1 MRLEIR
7 EGPGAGTTIE
17 VGEGRFVIGREET
30 CDLVLADD
38 PEASRQHAYLIAL
51 PDGRCEIGD
60 LGSRNGTFVDGER
73 LVEPRALS
81 GGEEV
86 RIGQTVLVAQAPEPA
101 EPPPAPAVPPPPPP
115 PAEPP
120 PAEPEPAAAGPGRD
134 QSRVRAAAS
143 SIRRRMPG
151 GSRDDSVDRRV
162 QSAVRRAL
170 SEQRTEMRRL
180 TLLAGGAVVIAVVAV
195 ILIVSGAFSGGEK
208 ATSDADII
216 SAVTPSTVQ
225 VIADRGGQPFAT
237 GTGWVYDLGQGL
249 IVTNAHVI
257 GAGSTVDVLFG
268 EGESAGTQP
277 ATVVGDSPCFD
288 LAVLKVDDTTGMKG
302 LPVGAQSDLQQG
314 DRVIVL
320 GYPGN
325 FSTTPE
331 LQSTVG
337 NVSVVSESADIGPA
351 TGDPDLQ
358 TYPNV
363 IQTDAAINHGNS
375 GGPMVDTDEQ
385 LVGVNTLSDP
395 ETQQQGYAIGAD
407 LVKEKLPQLAQGN
420 SIGWFGFDFLG
431 AGNGLRV
438 TTAID
443 GTSAAKAGFGSE
455 PALVTSI
462 DGHDVG
468 TRDDYCKA
476 VQDAQS
482 GDTAT
487 VSGVTKTGNF
497 FNVKL
502 TYE

>member
-1 MRLEIR
+1 M
-7 EGPGAGTTIE
+7 
-17 VGEGRFVIGREET
+17 GEGRFVIGREET
-30 CDLVLADD
+30 SDLVLADD
-38 PEASRQHAYLIAL
+38 PEASRQHAYLRAL

-60 LGSRNGTFVDGER
+60 LGSRNGTFVNGER

-86 RIGQTVLVAQAPEPA
+86 RIGQTVPGGAGSGAGRARAGGSRARARPV
-101 EPPPAPAVPPPPPP
+101 
-115 PAEPP
+115 
-120 PAEPEPAAAGPGRD
+120 AGPGRGL
-134 QSRVRAAAS
+134 QT
-143 SIRRRMPG
+143 IRRRMPG

-195 ILIVSGAFSGGEK
+195 ILIVSGAFSGGEE

-225 VIADRGGQPFAT
+225 VIANRGGQPFAT

-268 EGESAGTQP
+268 EGESANTQR

-325 FSTTPE
+325 FSTTLSFSRP
-331 LQSTVG
+331 
-337 NVSVVSESADIGPA
+337 SA
-351 TGDPDLQ
+351 
-358 TYPNV
+358 
-363 IQTDAAINHGNS
+363 
-375 GGPMVDTDEQ
+375 
-385 LVGVNTLSDP
+385 
-395 ETQQQGYAIGAD
+395 
-407 LVKEKLPQLAQGN
+407 
-420 SIGWFGFDFLG
+420 
-431 AGNGLRV
+431 
-438 TTAID
+438 
-443 GTSAAKAGFGSE
+443 TSRS
-455 PALVTSI
+455 
-462 DGHDVG
+462 
-468 TRDDYCKA
+468 
-476 VQDAQS
+476 
-482 GDTAT
+482 
-487 VSGVTKTGNF
+487 
-497 FNVKL
+497 
-502 TYE
+502 